1 MESKIHIS
9 LPAQTLFHIGEF
21 PVTNT
26 LLITWVI
33 MMLLIVFSYIVS
45 RKLKNNPGKLQ
56 TVVEMAI
63 GGIYG
68 LFEKVTGKHTP
79 KFFPLLA
86 TIFLLVLFVNWT
98 ELLPGMESLY
108 IKVMENGHQ
117 THVPILRAPS
127 TDLNFTLALALVAVA
142 FIQFFGLK
150 NLGISYLGKFISFK
164 NPIDFFVG
172 ILEIISE
179 FAKVVSFAFRLFGNI
194 FAGEVL
200 LIVVASLVPLFA
212 PLPFLALE
220 LFVGFIQAIV
230 FSMLTAVFLNV
241 AVTKH

>member
-1 MESKIHIS
+1 MEKEIHIS
-9 LPAQTLFHIGEF
+9 LPAQTLFHIGGL

-26 LLITWVI
+26 LLITWVV
-33 MMLLIVFSYIVS
+33 MFFLIVFSYRVS
-45 RKLKNNPGKLQ
+45 RNLKNKPGKLQ
-56 TVVEMAI
+56 MVVEIVI

-68 LFEKVTGKHTP
+68 LFEKITGHNTA

-86 TIFLLVLFVNWT
+86 TIFLIVLFSNWT
-98 ELLPGMESLY
+98 GLLPGMES
-108 IKVMENGHQ
+108 IFTTVIEHGHEI
-117 THVPILRAPS
+117 HIPILRAPS
-127 TDLNFTLALALVAVA
+127 TDLNFTLALAISAVV
-142 FIQFFGLK
+142 FIQFFGLR
-150 NLGISYLGKFISFK
+150 NLGINYLSKFIDFK
-164 NPIDFFVG
+164 NPINFFVG

-200 LIVVASLVPLFA
+200 LIVIASLAPLLA

-241 AVTKH
+241 AVSKH

>member
-1 MESKIHIS
+1 MEKEIHIS

-26 LLITWVI
+26 LLITWIV
-33 MMLLIVFSYIVS
+33 MLLLIIFSYGVS
-45 RKLKNNPGKLQ
+45 RKLKSKPGKLQ
-56 TVVEMAI
+56 TVVEMVI

-68 LFEKVTGKHTP
+68 LFEKVTGRHTA

-86 TIFLLVLFVNWT
+86 TIFLFVLFINWT
-98 ELLPGMESLY
+98 GLLPGLESIFLKS
-108 IKVMENGHQ
+108 IENGHEL
-117 THVPILRAPS
+117 HLPLLRAPS
-127 TDLNFTLALALVAVA
+127 TDLNFTLALAIIAVV
-142 FIQFFGLK
+142 FIQYQGLR
-150 NLGISYLGKFISFK
+150 NLGVNYLSKFINFK
-164 NPIDFFVG
+164 SPIDFFVG

-179 FAKVVSFAFRLFGNI
+179 FAKIVSFAFRLFGNI

-200 LIVVASLVPLFA
+200 LIVIAALVPLVA

-220 LFVGFIQAIV
+220 IFVGFIQAIV

-241 AVTKH
+241 AVSKH